1 MMGVMKLLE
10 YQPIKGIRPSRSLFQ
25 LIAVCALPALAS
37 LGLGNYGAHAETI
50 TTQTTVTTTSDTP
63 VSSEEIEAQEMALR
77 EKILELDRAKLEK
90 IQSDALDMRKA
101 ELMIEIRKLELVK
114 ARRELQVQED
124 KEKLAMLLQGD
135 VLFDVNSTVIKPGAA
150 ASLRQVGLLL
160 SEYPKGQVIVTGFA
174 DSSGTD
180 QDNLKLS
187 RERGESVKT
196 YLLNNTEGMVSS
208 ERIISRGRGEE
219 MPVATNNTSAGRQL
233 NRRVEITILKS

>member
-1 MMGVMKLLE
+1 
-10 YQPIKGIRPSRSLFQ
+10 
-25 LIAVCALPALAS
+25 
-37 LGLGNYGAHAETI
+37 
-50 TTQTTVTTTSDTP
+50 
-63 VSSEEIEAQEMALR
+63 
-77 EKILELDRAKLEK
+77 
-90 IQSDALDMRKA
+90 
-101 ELMIEIRKLELVK
+101 
-114 ARRELQVQED
+114 
-124 KEKLAMLLQGD
+124 
-135 VLFDVNSTVIKPGAA
+135 
-150 ASLRQVGLLL
+150 LL